1 MTTEVSIPLAFLGG
15 ILSFVSPCV
24 LPLVP
29 SYISFVTGISFEE
42 LTGDN
47 ENSKLKKVILLNSL
61 MFIAGFST
69 VFVVILGSSAQLL
82 GGLFAEYQDVVR
94 KIGGLV
100 IVLLGIHIIGIINFN
115 ILQRDKRLHFFK
127 EKPSGL
133 LGSFLVGIG
142 FAAGWTPCIGPILSA
157 IFAVA
162 ATSESP
168 WSGMVLFIAYSVG
181 LAIPFLLTSLG
192 INTFLKH
199 FGRLKKH
206 MRVVSIV
213 TGVFLVITGLLIF
226 TNSLGII
233 AGYLN
238 SLIPSVS

>member
-1 MTTEVSIPLAFLGG
+1 MTTEVSLPLAFFGG
-15 ILSFVSPCV
+15 ILSFISPCV

-42 LTGDN
+42 LTNDSGK
-47 ENSKLKKVILLNSL
+47 ELKKVILKNSL
-61 MFIAGFST
+61 MFILGFST
-69 VFVVILGSSAQLL
+69 VFVVILGSSAQLF
-82 GGLFAEYQDVVR
+82 GSIFMEYQDIVR

-100 IVLLGIHIIGIINFN
+100 IILLGVHIIGIINFS

-162 ATSESP
+162 ATSENP
-168 WSGMVLFIAYSVG
+168 WSGMFLFIAYSAG

-199 FGRLKKH
+199 FNKLKRH
-206 MRVVSIV
+206 MRIISVITGIFLIV
-213 TGVFLVITGLLIF
+213 TGVLIF
-226 TNSLGII
+226 SNSLGII

-238 SLIPSVS
+238 NLMPSLS

>member
-15 ILSFVSPCV
+15 ILSFISPCV

-42 LTGDN
+42 LTAGN
-47 ENSKLKKVILLNSL
+47 GAELRKVILCN
-61 MFIAGFST
+61 
-69 VFVVILGSSAQLL
+69 SAQIF
-82 GGLFAEYQDVVR
+82 GNVFMEYQEAIR

-100 IVLLGIHIIGIINFN
+100 IMLLGVHIIGIINFG
-115 ILQRDKRLHFFK
+115 ILQRDKRFHFFR

-142 FAAGWTPCIGPILSA
+142 FAAGWTPCIGPILSPV
-157 IFAVA
+157 FAVA

-168 WSGMVLFIAYSVG
+168 WSGMVLFIAYSAG

-199 FGRLKKH
+199 FNRLKKH
-206 MRVVSIV
+206 MRAVSVV
-213 TGVFLVITGLLIF
+213 TGLFLIATGLLIF

-233 AGYLN
+233 GAYLN
-238 SLIPSVS
+238 SLMPSLS

>member
-1 MTTEVSIPLAFLGG
+1 M
-15 ILSFVSPCV
+15 
-24 LPLVP
+24 
-29 SYISFVTGISFEE
+29 
-42 LTGDN
+42 
-47 ENSKLKKVILLNSL
+47 
-61 MFIAGFST
+61 
-69 VFVVILGSSAQLL
+69 
-82 GGLFAEYQDVVR
+82 EYQDVVR
-94 KIGGLV
+94 KLGGLV
-100 IVLLGIHIIGIINFN
+100 IMLLGVHIIGIINFG
-115 ILQRDKRLHFFK
+115 ILQRDKRFHFFR

-168 WSGMVLFIAYSVG
+168 WSGMVLFIAYSAG

-199 FGRLKKH
+199 FNRLKKH
-206 MRVVSIV
+206 MRAVSVV
-213 TGVFLVITGLLIF
+213 TGLFLIVTGLLIF

-233 AGYLN
+233 GGYLN
-238 SLIPSVS
+238 SLMPSLS

>member
-15 ILSFVSPCV
+15 ILSFISPCV

-42 LTGDN
+42 LTADGDN
-47 ENSKLKKVILLNSL
+47 RELKKVILFNSL
-61 MFIAGFST
+61 MFILGFST

-82 GGLFAEYQDVVR
+82 GSLFMEYQDVVR
-94 KIGGLV
+94 KIGGLA
-100 IVLLGIHIIGIINFN
+100 IMLLGVHIIGIINFG
-115 ILQRDKRLHFFK
+115 ILQRDKRFHFFR

-168 WSGMVLFIAYSVG
+168 WSGMVLFIAYSAG

-199 FGRLKKH
+199 FNRLKKH
-206 MRVVSIV
+206 MRAVSVV
-213 TGVFLVITGLLIF
+213 TGLFLIVTGLLIF

-233 AGYLN
+233 GGYLN
-238 SLIPSVS
+238 SLMPSLS